1 MSHWTLK
8 ESLNSNSLLE
18 QSLNDLVILPFK
30 VSTVEY
36 YFFSASEI
44 KHDSKDANISLGEI
58 THETSSNEKPGD
70 LSEQTKS
77 SDLDEKVLENLLHF
91 LISWSRWW

>member
-1 MSHWTLK
+1 MKS
-8 ESLNSNSLLE
+8 EICASL
-18 QSLNDLVILPFK
+18 
-30 VSTVEY
+30 
-36 YFFSASEI
+36 SAANEI
-44 KHDSKDANISLGEI
+44 KHDSKDANISLGEV
-58 THETSSNEKPGD
+58 THETSSNEKPGG